1 MKRAL
6 VAAFA
11 AVLTFS
17 AGAAWAAAQTE
28 SPTSEAVTAC
38 YAKAKGDDAE
48 AKGRCLE
55 MELEMTQA
63 QYKNVTDRVASLAKA
78 LDKESGR
85 RTLWNKFILAGQSFE
100 TFVKRECDFVGD
112 ATKGARRIEQNAELS
127 CRIGYYRIR
136 TNILMNRHLSQQ
148 RY

>member
-6 VAAFA
+6 LAAVA
-11 AVLTFS
+11 AVLTLS
-17 AGAAWAAAQTE
+17 AAAAGAAPKAE
-28 SPTSEAVTAC
+28 PPTAEAVTAC
-38 YAKAKGDDAE
+38 YAKVKGGDAE
-48 AKGRCLE
+48 AKRRCLE

-136 TNILMNRHLSQQ
+136 TNILMNRHLSQA
-148 RY
+148 RH